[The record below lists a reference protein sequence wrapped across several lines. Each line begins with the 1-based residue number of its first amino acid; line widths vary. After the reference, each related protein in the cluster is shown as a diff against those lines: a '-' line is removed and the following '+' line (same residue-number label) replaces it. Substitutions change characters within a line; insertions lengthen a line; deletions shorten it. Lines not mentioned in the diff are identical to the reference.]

1 MWILFAFFSSFFAG
15 ITSILS
21 KIGIS
26 NVPSHLATAIRTTVV
41 VIFSWILVFISKT
54 YIPICEISHKTF
66 YFLLLS
72 GISTGISWILYFYSI
87 QIGEVNKVAAVDKL
101 STILTILLAFLF
113 LQETVTH
120 KSFLAIPILLYGTWL
135 MTGFS
140 SLKDITNTSN
150 YRWFFYSFA
159 SAFFASLTAIFGK
172 IGVSDIP
179 SQLGT
184 SIRTI
189 FVLLFAWGL
198 ALFTK
203 QQKEITT
210 ISKKSWIFLIL
221 SGITTGLSW
230 LCYYYSL
237 QKGLASVVVPIDK
250 LSIVVTVFF
259 SHFILKET
267 ITRSTKIGLCFI
279 IMGTLLLI

>member
-21 KIGIS
+21 KMGIS

>member
-21 KIGIS
+21 KMGIS

-101 STILTILLAFLF
+101 STILTILLSFLF

-237 QKGLASVVVPIDK
+237 QKGLASVVIPIDK

>member
-203 QQKEITT
+203 QQEEITT

-279 IMGTLLLI
+279 IIGTLLLI